1 MSSRKELELF
11 LYKNKYDTKTLI
23 DFLPQLSSKTITY
36 LLKDLGYQHT
46 NANKDILETDND
58 NKLYIFSDGGCRSNG
73 KKSSSGAYSVFFT
86 DDNTSP
92 FYKFNNTQLLSEDPT
107 NNKAELSAI
116 LLIFEIIYN
125 NIDLFKDK
133 EIIIVS
139 DSMYSINC
147 IDKWSKNWIKN
158 NWKNAKG
165 ENVKNQDII
174 KSILEKRSFI
184 VNQNISISFHHIFS
198 HLQEPSDTQS
208 LQYFLWYGNK
218 QVDDNI
224 NEFLDIHSN
233 LDSY

>member
-1 MSSRKELELF
+1 MSSKKDFEIF
-11 LYKNKYDTKTLI
+11 LYKNKYNTKTLI
-23 DFLPQLSSKTITY
+23 DFLPQLSSKTINC
-36 LLKDLGYQHT
+36 LLNDLGYKT
-46 NANKDILETDND
+46 TTKDNKDN

-86 DDNTSP
+86 DDKMSP
-92 FYKFNNTQLLSEDPT
+92 FYTFNTTKILNDEPT
-107 NNKAELSAI
+107 NNKAELLGI

-125 NIDLFKDK
+125 NIELFKNK
-133 EIIIVS
+133 EIIICT

-174 KSILEKRSFI
+174 KSILEKKSFI
-184 VNQNISISFHHIFS
+184 VNKNIPISFNHIFS

-208 LQYFLWYGNK
+208 LQHLLWYGNK
-218 QVDDNI
+218 KVDDNI

-233 LDSY
+233 LN